1 MMNDSDHCDC
11 VVTQTSVQT
20 CPLCLPVGSITHMI
34 EDGRQLELLEEEG
47 VSTGVSGPESYDT
60 SYEQDPSET
69 LEEVRLLDPSF

>member
-1 MMNDSDHCDC
+1 MKNDSDHCDC

-47 VSTGVSGPESYDT
+47 VSTGVSGHESYDPC
-60 SYEQDPSET
+60 YEPDPSET
-69 LEEVRLLDPSF
+69 LAAIRAADPSF